1 MNLIFCPTLRH
12 IPVFFGLAVLSSHT
26 DKQHPR
32 EGQSKQGG
40 GEVKIDST
48 DVHFKMLKESQEKP
62 YLANEFAEDPFN
74 DKQLSSSISC
84 IEFIDKLIWV
94 RAHFNDSSANIV
106 IHFARHTL
114 AVN

>member
-40 GEVKIDST
+40 GGGKNRL
-48 DVHFKMLKESQEKP
+48 H
-62 YLANEFAEDPFN
+62 
-74 DKQLSSSISC
+74 
-84 IEFIDKLIWV
+84 
-94 RAHFNDSSANIV
+94 
-106 IHFARHTL
+106 
-114 AVN
+114 

>member
-40 GEVKIDST
+40 G
-48 DVHFKMLKESQEKP
+48 
-62 YLANEFAEDPFN
+62 
-74 DKQLSSSISC
+74 
-84 IEFIDKLIWV
+84 
-94 RAHFNDSSANIV
+94 R
-106 IHFARHTL
+106 
-114 AVN
+114 